1 MALDCDNFYLMP
13 SELENIDEND
23 RRILRALQ
31 TDATRSLEVLADM
44 LNLSTNAV
52 WRRIKRLEAAGVI
65 ARRVAL
71 IDPEKVGLGMTVFVG
86 VKTSDHSEEW
96 LEQFARAST
105 ALPEVV
111 EIYRLAGETDYMLKL
126 LVRDVADYD
135 RVYRKLIDAVKMSD
149 VSASFAMEKLKFDTA
164 VPI

>member
-1 MALDCDNFYLMP
+1 M
-13 SELENIDEND
+13 SSQLENIDEND

>member
-44 LNLSTNAV
+44 LSLSTNAV

>member
-13 SELENIDEND
+13 LELENIDEND

-44 LNLSTNAV
+44 LSLSTNAV

>member
-1 MALDCDNFYLMP
+1 M
-13 SELENIDEND
+13 SSQLENIDEDD

>member
-1 MALDCDNFYLMP
+1 MP

-44 LNLSTNAV
+44 LSLSTNAV

>member
-1 MALDCDNFYLMP
+1 M
-13 SELENIDEND
+13 SSQLENIDEND

-44 LNLSTNAV
+44 LSLSTNAV